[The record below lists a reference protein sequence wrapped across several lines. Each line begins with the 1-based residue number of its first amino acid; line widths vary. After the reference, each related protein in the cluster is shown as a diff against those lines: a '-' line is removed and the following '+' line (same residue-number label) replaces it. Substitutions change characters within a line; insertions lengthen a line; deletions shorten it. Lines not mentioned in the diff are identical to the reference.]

1 MNFRNEFVQNIS
13 AMSFLTL
20 RLSVNLVSPPV
31 PGKTPNNGTSGRL
44 TVLERSSTNRISSHA
59 SATSY
64 PPPAQIPLT
73 AAINFKDPDLLESS
87 NPFLV
92 SFVNLQKL
100 TFQECS
106 DIPNIYMFAPAEKFF
121 PALRFLQQP

>member
-1 MNFRNEFVQNIS
+1 M
-13 AMSFLTL
+13 
-20 RLSVNLVSPPV
+20 
-31 PGKTPNNGTSGRL
+31 
-44 TVLERSSTNRISSHA
+44 LERSSTNRISSHA
-59 SATSY
+59 RATSY

-73 AAINFKDPDLLESS
+73 AAINFKDPELLESS

-92 SFVNLQKL
+92 SLVNLQKL

-121 PALRFLQQP
+121 SCFEVITTTLT